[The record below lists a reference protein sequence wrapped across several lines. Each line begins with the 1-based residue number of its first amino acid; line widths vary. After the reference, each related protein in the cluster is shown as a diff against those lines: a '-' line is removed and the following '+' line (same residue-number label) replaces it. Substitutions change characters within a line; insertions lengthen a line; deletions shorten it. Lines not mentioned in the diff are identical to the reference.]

1 MDQRGLRNR
10 WGLIVMITLLVLVVG
25 RLAVLQGVD
34 GAAYASA
41 AEQDRLRT
49 YPIAALRG
57 QVLDRDGRP
66 FAYTVDASRVV
77 ADPTVVESP
86 TRAAHELSP
95 LLHVPEADLTRKLS
109 QDGRYV
115 VLASQ
120 VAPETVDAIEALK
133 LAGVL
138 FEDDP
143 VRLYPAGTVGGQVVG
158 FVGKEGAGLAGIEQT
173 FDDEL
178 AGTRVSGGWRS
189 AAAATPS
196 RRGSTSPPPPVDGST
211 VTLTI
216 DEDLQYVTQ
225 QRLGEA
231 CADGDTT
238 RGRRSSST

>member
-120 VAPETVDAIEALK
+120 VAPQTVDAIEALR
-133 LAGVL
+133 ARRR
-138 FEDDP
+138 P
-143 VRLYPAGTVGGQVVG
+143 VRGRPGAALPGRHRRWAGR
-158 FVGKEGAGLAGIEQT
+158 GL
-173 FDDEL
+173 
-178 AGTRVSGGWRS
+178 
-189 AAAATPS
+189 
-196 RRGSTSPPPPVDGST
+196 RRQG
-211 VTLTI
+211 
-216 DEDLQYVTQ
+216 
-225 QRLGEA
+225 
-231 CADGDTT
+231 
-238 RGRRSSST
+238 GRRSRGHRADVRRRAGRHPG